1 MGSTTVRISGNAT
14 QVTVRGG
21 STQRVT
27 LDRRTVAAIA
37 GNRNPTVVRT
47 GVTPVTVAS
56 RETVVRAG
64 SAMGVQGPQGQQG
77 PAGGATFEVTAGTNL
92 TYPVIVAIV
101 DGVAHVAD
109 PVSATDMTS
118 QLAVTTQAAAAG
130 ATITVATQYEI
141 SEGAWNWTPGRV
153 YLALSGGGLTQAPAA
168 TGAILEVGRAVDATT
183 IQFGIQPAIL
193 R

>member
-1 MGSTTVRISGNAT
+1 MGCTTVRVGSAGTA
-14 QVTVRGG
+14 VTVSGG
-21 STQRVT
+21 TAQRVV
-27 LDRRTVAAIA
+27 LDQRTVAAIA
-37 GNRNPTVVRT
+37 NGRPQVVVRDAT
-47 GVTPVTVAS
+47 TPVQVDQ
-56 RETVVRAG
+56 RDTVVRAG
-64 SAMGVQGPQGQQG
+64 SAMGVQGRPG
-77 PAGGATFEVTAGTNL
+77 PAGGATFEVIAGANL

-109 PVSATDMTS
+109 PASVADMTS

-130 ATITVATQYEI
+130 APITVATQYEI
-141 SEGAWNWTPGRV
+141 SEGAWSWTPGRV
-153 YLALSGGGLTQAPAA
+153 FLAPSGGGLTQTLGT